1 MVIIS
6 VGELAIMDTISVFEF
21 LLRSSEVSGFEDAHF
36 QKLLYL
42 HAVCVALANL
52 LLFVYQVLGANFVA
66 LAWNVILSFKAHKEV
81 IAK

>member
-36 QKLLYL
+36 QKLLY
-42 HAVCVALANL
+42 
-52 LLFVYQVLGANFVA
+52 
-66 LAWNVILSFKAHKEV
+66 
-81 IAK
+81 

>member
-1 MVIIS
+1 LKMLIFKS
-6 VGELAIMDTISVFEF
+6 YYTSML
-21 LLRSSEVSGFEDAHF
+21 
-36 QKLLYL
+36 
-42 HAVCVALANL
+42 CVALANL